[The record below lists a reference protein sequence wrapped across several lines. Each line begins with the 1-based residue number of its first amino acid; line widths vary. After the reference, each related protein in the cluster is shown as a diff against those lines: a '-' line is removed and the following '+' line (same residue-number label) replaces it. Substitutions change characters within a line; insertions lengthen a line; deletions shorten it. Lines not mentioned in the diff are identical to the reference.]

1 MGTRTR
7 LVNRPVWSQYWGSTL
22 RQGSWLQA
30 TLRRKLRGSW
40 RPQGSRRVQT
50 GWGFEPSPP
59 KSLPNLSTEVCMS
72 SCFTKTKVT
81 LEGKWLYDSGGR
93 GPWSRT
99 TASPYRPFM
108 RSRKWHSFLKPF
120 PDLCQKNVTS
130 TRLACEG
137 HPLGSCSPQH
147 VQPLPLQ
154 GATLKRWRGACGPC
168 QWLIGRQ
175 DFLSSRKPQKTH
187 THIHI
192 HTSAFTKQK
201 PSWVIHMFQ
210 KITLWKDFS

>member
-7 LVNRPVWSQYWGSTL
+7 LVNRPVWSQYWGSTP

-59 KSLPNLSTEVCMS
+59 ESLPNLNTEVCMS

-81 LEGKWLYDSGGR
+81 LEGKRLYDSGGR

-108 RSRKWHSFLKPF
+108 RSRKCHSFLKPF
-120 PDLCQKNVTS
+120 ADLCQKNVTS

-147 VQPLPLQ
+147 VPPLPLQ
-154 GATLKRWRGACGPC
+154 GATLMRWGGSLWAM
-168 QWLIGRQ
+168 
-175 DFLSSRKPQKTH
+175 SVTH
-187 THIHI
+187 RE
-192 HTSAFTKQK
+192 AGLPVF
-201 PSWVIHMFQ
+201 
-210 KITLWKDFS
+210 